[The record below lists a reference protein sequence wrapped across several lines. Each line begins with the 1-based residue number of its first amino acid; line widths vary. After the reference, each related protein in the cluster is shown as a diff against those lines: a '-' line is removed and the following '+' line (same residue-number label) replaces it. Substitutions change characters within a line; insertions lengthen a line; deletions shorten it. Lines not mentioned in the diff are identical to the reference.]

1 MELPI
6 STDSLLF
13 NDIFLRSILLIPLSL
28 AIYVLITL
36 YKQQKNKFK
45 YVSLIKQ
52 DNTNNKTPIAES
64 NDQS

>member
-36 YKQQKNKFK
+36 YKQHKNKFK
-45 YVSLIKQ
+45 YVSLVKQ